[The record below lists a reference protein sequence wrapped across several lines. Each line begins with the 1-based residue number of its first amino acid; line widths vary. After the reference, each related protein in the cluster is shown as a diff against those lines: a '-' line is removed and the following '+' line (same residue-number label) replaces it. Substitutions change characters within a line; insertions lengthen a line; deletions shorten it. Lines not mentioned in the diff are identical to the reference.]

1 MNTLKR
7 TFLSILIIT
16 TITLSTF
23 ATTFIVDGK
32 KYEVISMIDNTVS
45 LVQKNYAGYS
55 GDFIIP
61 EKVVYNNRTFTV
73 ISTGYGVFVDC
84 VNLTSLS
91 IPKTVVSIGE
101 QNFNAC
107 LKLRSINVDVDN
119 PVYKDIEGVLYSID
133 GTILYVYPNMH
144 ASSYSV
150 PKSTKVI
157 AELAFMACWNLRA
170 LELNDGLETIEKNG
184 IYYCKELKSITIP
197 QSVTIIEGSF
207 FRTPLTEV
215 IALNPKPCKANDS
228 SFDNS
233 TYTDANL
240 YVPAG
245 SVNVYSTATGWSNF
259 WTIKEI
265 NPSSIEDVEQ
275 KQYYAYL
282 NEDTLMI
289 DGAEQENISIVSSNG
304 YIIYKGIYRPI
315 PLTSRGMYIIEINN
329 EIIKILY

>member
-157 AELAFMACWNLRA
+157 AELAFMACWNLSA
-170 LELNDGLETIEKNG
+170 LDLNHGLDTI
-184 IYYCKELKSITIP
+184 
-197 QSVTIIEGSF
+197 
-207 FRTPLTEV
+207 
-215 IALNPKPCKANDS
+215 
-228 SFDNS
+228 
-233 TYTDANL
+233 
-240 YVPAG
+240 
-245 SVNVYSTATGWSNF
+245 
-259 WTIKEI
+259 
-265 NPSSIEDVEQ
+265 
-275 KQYYAYL
+275 
-282 NEDTLMI
+282 
-289 DGAEQENISIVSSNG
+289 
-304 YIIYKGIYRPI
+304 
-315 PLTSRGMYIIEINN
+315 
-329 EIIKILY
+329 